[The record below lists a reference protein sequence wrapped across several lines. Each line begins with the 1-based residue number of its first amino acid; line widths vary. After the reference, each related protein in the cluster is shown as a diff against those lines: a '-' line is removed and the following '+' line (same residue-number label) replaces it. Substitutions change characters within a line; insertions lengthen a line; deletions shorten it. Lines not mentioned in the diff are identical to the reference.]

1 MALRDGGGPGAHA
14 PGDAFQ
20 DDLAL
25 IAQATA
31 GDATARRQLATRLI
45 RRAWRTVRALVP
57 VEADARDLL
66 QESLVE
72 ILRNTRTYSGRAPLE
87 GWADRIVVR
96 RVMRWFRTS
105 RKARDRRDRLDAPE
119 AVSEPLPPARLLAEG
134 LARPVEDYLAELS
147 EPLRT
152 TLILRHALGHSIPE
166 IATITGA
173 SPKRV
178 QKRIAR
184 AVAKLRAAI
193 AAEGSSP

>member
-25 IAQATA
+25 VTQATS
-31 GDATARRQLATRLI
+31 GDTAARRALATRLI

-72 ILRNTRTYSGRAPLE
+72 VLKNARTYRGHAPLE

-96 RVMRWFRTS
+96 RVMRWFRSS
-105 RKARDRRDRLDAPE
+105 RKARDRRDRLDVPE
-119 AVSEPLPPARLLAEG
+119 AVSDPLPPARLLAEG
-134 LARPVEDYLAELS
+134 LARPVEEYLAELS

-166 IATITGA
+166 IASITGA
-173 SPKRV
+173 TPKRV

-184 AVAKLRAAI
+184 AVARLRAAI
-193 AAEGSSP
+193 AAEERSP